1 MMNTPDYPKAHTFV
15 RQAKLWLREQHE
27 YSMLWNY
34 CDARNTFHHKLL
46 RLLGFKALKTV
57 NIGPKFLPYLEIVK
71 LCVAALGVALGA
83 KAGTAAASTLGLT
96 AIGTAIS
103 GVSAVLE
110 LCRHNPSC
118 IYATQAS
125 ANTRNQQR
133 KYSSIVNNKCS
144 STLATCEHSKLQT

>member
-1 MMNTPDYPKAHTFV
+1 MKPYYRAATVEDALYVAKNLQLADKDEMEGMGHQPMMLPFYILASDVAVAFCDSDDTIAGVAGITNDPRPGVGIVWMMSTPDLSRKPHTFV

-71 LCVAALGVALGA
+71 LCV
-83 KAGTAAASTLGLT
+83 
-96 AIGTAIS
+96 
-103 GVSAVLE
+103 
-110 LCRHNPSC
+110 
-118 IYATQAS
+118 
-125 ANTRNQQR
+125 
-133 KYSSIVNNKCS
+133 
-144 STLATCEHSKLQT
+144 